1 VVGSPPEIGYA
12 LPGTTKEPAMKSPML
27 SFAAAVAALLPA
39 LTAAQTIV
47 DEWPNVKAP
56 PAPALKPVTVD
67 PKTTALLMLDFVP
80 PTCGTRPR
88 CMASLPTMKKLLEQ
102 ARASG
107 MPVAHSVTGTT
118 KAEDILKDVA
128 PQAGE
133 PVVQAS
139 VDKFR
144 NTELEKFLKDK
155 GVQTVI
161 VTGTAAHGAVLNTAT
176 GAVLRGMKVIL
187 PVDGVTAS
195 DTFTEQYVAW
205 HMVNAPAVGPNTTL
219 TKTELLKF

>member
-1 VVGSPPEIGYA
+1 V
-12 LPGTTKEPAMKSPML
+12 KSPLMHL
-27 SFAAAVAALLPA
+27 AAALAALIPA
-39 LTAAQTIV
+39 LSGAQTIV

-56 PAPALKPVTVD
+56 PAPALRPVTVD

-80 PTCGTRPR
+80 PTCGARPR
-88 CMASLPTMKKLLEQ
+88 CMASLPAVKKLLEQ

-161 VTGTAAHGAVLNTAT
+161 VTGTAAHGAVLATAT
-176 GAVLRGMKVIL
+176 AAVLRGMKVIL

-195 DTFTEQYVAW
+195 ETFTEQYVAW
-205 HMVNAPAVGPNTTL
+205 HMANAPAVGPNTTL
-219 TKTELLKF
+219 TKFELLKF

>member
-1 VVGSPPEIGYA
+1 MHV
-12 LPGTTKEPAMKSPML
+12 
-27 SFAAAVAALLPA
+27 AAALAALVPA
-39 LTAAQTIV
+39 LSSAQTIV
-47 DEWPNVKAP
+47 DEWPSVKAP
-56 PAPALKPVTVD
+56 PAPALKAVTVD

-88 CMASLPTMKKLLEQ
+88 CMASLPAMKKLLEQ

-128 PQAGE
+128 PLAGE

-205 HMVNAPAVGPNTTL
+205 HMVNAPAVGPNSTL
-219 TKTELLKF
+219 TKIDLLKF

>member
-1 VVGSPPEIGYA
+1 
-12 LPGTTKEPAMKSPML
+12 MKSPLMHL
-27 SFAAAVAALLPA
+27 AAAVAALVPA
-39 LTAAQTIV
+39 LSFATTII

-80 PTCGTRPR
+80 PTCGARPR
-88 CMASLPTMKKLLEQ
+88 CMASLPAMKKLLEQ

-144 NTELEKFLKDK
+144 NTDLEKFLKDK

-176 GAVLRGMKVIL
+176 AAVLRGMKVIF

-195 DTFTEQYVAW
+195 DTFTEQYGAW

-219 TKTELLKF
+219 TKSDLLKF

>member
-1 VVGSPPEIGYA
+1 MH
-12 LPGTTKEPAMKSPML
+12 L
-27 SFAAAVAALLPA
+27 AAAVAALVPA
-39 LTAAQTIV
+39 LSFAATII
-47 DEWPNVKAP
+47 DEWPSVKAP

-80 PTCGTRPR
+80 PTCGARPR
-88 CMASLPTMKKLLEQ
+88 CMASLPAMKKLLEQ

-144 NTELEKFLKDK
+144 NTDLEKFLKDK

-176 GAVLRGMKVIL
+176 AAVLRGMKVIL

-205 HMVNAPAVGPNTTL
+205 HMTNAPAVGPNTTL
-219 TKTELLKF
+219 TKSDLLKF

>member
-1 VVGSPPEIGYA
+1 
-12 LPGTTKEPAMKSPML
+12 MKSPML

-219 TKTELLKF
+219 TKSDLLKF

>member
-1 VVGSPPEIGYA
+1 MH
-12 LPGTTKEPAMKSPML
+12 L
-27 SFAAAVAALLPA
+27 AAAVAALVPA
-39 LTAAQTIV
+39 LSSATTII

-80 PTCGTRPR
+80 PTCGARPR
-88 CMASLPTMKKLLEQ
+88 CIASLPAMKKLLEQ

-144 NTELEKFLKDK
+144 NTDLEKFLKDK

-176 GAVLRGMKVIL
+176 SAVLRGMKVIL

-195 DTFTEQYVAW
+195 ETFTEQYVAW

-219 TKTELLKF
+219 TKSELLKF

>member
-1 VVGSPPEIGYA
+1 V
-12 LPGTTKEPAMKSPML
+12 KSPLMHI
-27 SFAAAVAALLPA
+27 AAALAALIPA
-39 LTAAQTIV
+39 LTGAQTIV
-47 DEWPNVKAP
+47 DEWPSVKAP

-88 CMASLPTMKKLLEQ
+88 CMASLPAMKKLLEQ

-205 HMVNAPAVGPNTTL
+205 HLVNAPAVGPNTTL
-219 TKTELLKF
+219 TKIELLKF

>member
-1 VVGSPPEIGYA
+1 
-12 LPGTTKEPAMKSPML
+12 MKSPLMHL
-27 SFAAAVAALLPA
+27 AAAVAALVPA
-39 LTAAQTIV
+39 LSFAATII
-47 DEWPNVKAP
+47 DEWPSVKAP

-80 PTCGTRPR
+80 PTCGARPR
-88 CMASLPTMKKLLEQ
+88 CMASLPAMKKLLEQ

-176 GAVLRGMKVIL
+176 AAVLRGMKVIL

-205 HMVNAPAVGPNTTL
+205 HMANAPAVGPNTTL
-219 TKTELLKF
+219 TKVDLLKF

>member
-1 VVGSPPEIGYA
+1 
-12 LPGTTKEPAMKSPML
+12 MKSPLMHL
-27 SFAAAVAALLPA
+27 AAAVAALVPA
-39 LTAAQTIV
+39 LSSATTII

-80 PTCGTRPR
+80 PTCGARPR
-88 CMASLPTMKKLLEQ
+88 CIASLPAMKKLLEQ

-144 NTELEKFLKDK
+144 NTDLEKFLKDK

-176 GAVLRGMKVIL
+176 AAVLRGMKVIL

-195 DTFTEQYVAW
+195 ETFTEQYVAW

-219 TKTELLKF
+219 TKSELLKF

>member
-1 VVGSPPEIGYA
+1 V
-12 LPGTTKEPAMKSPML
+12 KSPLMHL
-27 SFAAAVAALLPA
+27 AAALAALIPA
-39 LTAAQTIV
+39 LSGAQTIV

-80 PTCGTRPR
+80 PTCGARPR
-88 CMASLPTMKKLLEQ
+88 CMASLPAMKKLLEQ

-139 VDKFR
+139 IDKFR
-144 NTELEKFLKDK
+144 NTDLEKFLKDK

-176 GAVLRGMKVIL
+176 AAVLRGMKVIL

-219 TKTELLKF
+219 TKSDLLKF

>member
-1 VVGSPPEIGYA
+1 V
-12 LPGTTKEPAMKSPML
+12 KSPLMHL
-27 SFAAAVAALLPA
+27 AAALAALIPA
-39 LTAAQTIV
+39 LSGAQTIV

-56 PAPALKPVTVD
+56 PAPALRPVTVD

-80 PTCGTRPR
+80 PTCGARPR
-88 CMASLPTMKKLLEQ
+88 CMASLPAMKKLLEQ

-161 VTGTAAHGAVLNTAT
+161 VTGTAAHGAVLATAT
-176 GAVLRGMKVIL
+176 AAVLRGMKVIL

-195 DTFTEQYVAW
+195 ETFTEQYVAW
-205 HMVNAPAVGPNTTL
+205 HMANAPAVGPNTTL
-219 TKTELLKF
+219 TKFELLKF

>member
-1 VVGSPPEIGYA
+1 VRRASPVLGSGPSKS
-12 LPGTTKEPAMKSPML
+12 KEPAVKSPL
-27 SFAAAVAALLPA
+27 LHIAAALAALVPA
-39 LTAAQTIV
+39 LSSATTIV

-56 PAPALKPVTVD
+56 PAPVLKPVTVD

-80 PTCGTRPR
+80 PTCGARPR
-88 CMASLPTMKKLLEQ
+88 CMASLPAMKKLLEQ

-144 NTELEKFLKDK
+144 NTDLEKFLKDK

-176 GAVLRGMKVIL
+176 AAVLRGMKVIL

-219 TKTELLKF
+219 TKSDLLKF

>member
-1 VVGSPPEIGYA
+1 
-12 LPGTTKEPAMKSPML
+12 
-27 SFAAAVAALLPA
+27 
-39 LTAAQTIV
+39 
-47 DEWPNVKAP
+47 VKAP

-80 PTCGTRPR
+80 PTCGARPR
-88 CMASLPTMKKLLEQ
+88 CMASMPTMKKLLEQ

-176 GAVLRGMKVIL
+176 AAVLRGMKVIL

-219 TKTELLKF
+219 TKFDLLKF

>member
-1 VVGSPPEIGYA
+1 V
-12 LPGTTKEPAMKSPML
+12 KSPL
-27 SFAAAVAALLPA
+27 LHIAAALAALVPA
-39 LTAAQTIV
+39 LSSAMTVV

-56 PAPALKPVTVD
+56 PAPVLKPVTVD

-80 PTCGTRPR
+80 PTCGARPR
-88 CMASLPTMKKLLEQ
+88 CMASLPAMKKLLEQ

-176 GAVLRGMKVIL
+176 AAVLRGLKVIL

-205 HMVNAPAVGPNTTL
+205 HMANAPAVGPSTTL
-219 TKTELLKF
+219 TKFELLKF

>member
-1 VVGSPPEIGYA
+1 MR
-12 LPGTTKEPAMKSPML
+12 L
-27 SFAAAVAALLPA
+27 AAAVAALVPA
-39 LTAAQTIV
+39 LSFATTII

-80 PTCGTRPR
+80 PTCGARPR
-88 CMASLPTMKKLLEQ
+88 CMASLPAVKKLLEQ

-176 GAVLRGMKVIL
+176 AAVLRGLKVIL

-205 HMVNAPAVGPNTTL
+205 HMANAPAVGPSTTL
-219 TKTELLKF
+219 TKFELLKF